1 MTTNSL
7 VVHLIVSL
15 QSQKIHYEKL
25 YCAPKT
31 CELDA
36 IPASLFCECLDAV
49 LPTLTIVVNHSL
61 LTGEFK
67 LIFKTAIVK
76 PLLKKTS
83 PDSENLKNYR
93 PISNLSFMSRVLE
106 KVVLSQILQHINC
119 NKLLSDF
126 SISSAS

>member
-15 QSQKIHYEKL
+15 QSQKIHYEKIIL
-25 YCAPKT
+25 QCAHKT

-36 IPASLFCECLDAV
+36 ISISLFYECLAAI
-49 LPTLTIVVNHSL
+49 LPTLTVIVNHSF
-61 LTGEFK
+61 LTGEFP

-83 PDSENLKNYR
+83 LDSEDLKNYR
-93 PISNLSFMSRVLE
+93 PISNLSLMSKVLA

-119 NKLLSDF
+119 NKL
-126 SISSAS
+126 